1 MHERTRI
8 GLVAAAA
15 YIATIFAANWAIDRY
30 GPVGVGFGLT
40 APAGVYFAGLAFSLR
55 DVTQNTLGRTAVIAA
70 IVIGAVAS
78 AFVNRHF
85 AFASATAFLVSE
97 LADFAVY
104 TPLLRRGWLRA
115 VVASNVVGF
124 LFDSVLFLWLAFGS
138 FEFLPGQLVGKAW
151 MTAAFVV
158 LLVPLRRSVLAPDEP
173 QPS

>member
-1 MHERTRI
+1 MRRI

-30 GPVGVGFGLT
+30 GPVSVGFGLM

-55 DVTQNTLGRTAVIAA
+55 DITQNTLGRRAVLVAIAL
-70 IVIGAVAS
+70 GAVAS
-78 AFVNRHF
+78 AFVDRHF

-104 TPLLRRGWLRA
+104 TPMQRRGWLKA

-124 LFDSVLFLWLAFGS
+124 CLDSVIFLWLAFDS
-138 FEFLPGQLVGKAW
+138 LDFLRGQLVGKAW
-151 MTAAFVV
+151 MTAAFVI
-158 LLVPLRRSVLAPDEP
+158 LLVPFRRSALAPAGP

>member
-1 MHERTRI
+1 MRRL
-8 GLVAAAA
+8 GFVAVAA

-30 GPVGVGFGLT
+30 GPVSVGFGLT

-55 DVTQNTLGRTAVIAA
+55 DVTQNILGRRAVLVA
-70 IVIGAVAS
+70 IVLGAVAS
-78 AFVNRHF
+78 ASVNRHF
-85 AFASATAFLVSE
+85 ALASATAFGISE

-104 TPLLRRGWLRA
+104 TPLLERGWLRA

-124 LFDSVLFLWLAFGS
+124 VFDSVLFLWLAFHS
-138 FEFLPGQLVGKAW
+138 LHFLPGQLVGKAW

-158 LLVPLRRSVLAPDEP
+158 LLVPFRRSALAPGEP